1 MIDKKALCEFLVR
14 AKKATY
20 ASGDEKKE
28 VKEDDGSKSLYFK
41 DGEWSYHD
49 NYFGGEPFGGREVV
63 FFQNKP
69 VYMMVYYGRIFDKDS
84 DKEKVYSILKK
95 ALSLIPGKTP
105 YRGPENFKE
114 GEFGYVNSFIG
125 EVDGFSG
132 EEKILRLE
140 KDIYMAKYAGGLIC
154 L

>member
-28 VKEDDGSKSLYFK
+28 VKEDDG
-41 DGEWSYHD
+41 
-49 NYFGGEPFGGREVV
+49 
-63 FFQNKP
+63 
-69 VYMMVYYGRIFDKDS
+69 
-84 DKEKVYSILKK
+84 
-95 ALSLIPGKTP
+95 
-105 YRGPENFKE
+105 
-114 GEFGYVNSFIG
+114 
-125 EVDGFSG
+125 FSG

-140 KDIYMAKYAGGLIC
+140 KNIYMAKYAGGLIC